1 MLSTG
6 SRRKLALVA
15 LLASGV
21 TVTCL
26 DQPFAALDAVS
37 AGVLRDYLADAAEHT
52 TRTWVVADYE
62 ADPRLRWRRL
72 VVLPFGGAHR
82 SAK

>member
-37 AGVLRDYLADAAEHT
+37 AGVLRDYLAEAAEHT
-52 TRTWVVADYE
+52 TRTWVVAAYE
-62 ADPRLRWRRL
+62 ADPRMRWRRL
-72 VVLPFGGAHR
+72 IVLPLGGVHR